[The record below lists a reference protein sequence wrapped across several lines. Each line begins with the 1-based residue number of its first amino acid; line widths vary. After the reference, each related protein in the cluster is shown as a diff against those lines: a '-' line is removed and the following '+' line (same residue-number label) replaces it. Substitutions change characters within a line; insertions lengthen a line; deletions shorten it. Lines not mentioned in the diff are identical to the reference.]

1 MRNDQHELTEDASIY
16 FVVFL
21 FHIVQF
27 EGTSVGVLF
36 EFVFPGPTKLSEKK
50 EQTT

>member
-36 EFVFPGPTKLSEKK
+36 EFVL
-50 EQTT
+50 